1 MTSWDILVV
10 DKSGSM
16 IDNKKNITKGFNELI
31 SSQKNEMSDNLF
43 TVFTFNDTV
52 ELFIEDKFKNVQ
64 FIDDTD
70 IVLSGTTALYDAI
83 GNAYDAIIK
92 NKVYKNITLT
102 VITDGYENSSK
113 FYTQEKLND
122 MKKTIDENYTISMI
136 FIGTESSCITTDN
149 ISQHATHRVNCFND
163 MQMAFKI
170 ASRSMSSQRES
181 YNYIPEGSV
190 NSDIK
195 SVTPLTMKRTISD
208 TTENPPKIK
217 RCKTMCKS
225 N

>member
-102 VITDGYENSSK
+102 VITGP
-113 FYTQEKLND
+113 
-122 MKKTIDENYTISMI
+122 
-136 FIGTESSCITTDN
+136 
-149 ISQHATHRVNCFND
+149 
-163 MQMAFKI
+163 
-170 ASRSMSSQRES
+170 
-181 YNYIPEGSV
+181 PEIEGLV
-190 NSDIK
+190 DIY
-195 SVTPLTMKRTISD
+195 LL
-208 TTENPPKIK
+208 
-217 RCKTMCKS
+217 
-225 N
+225 